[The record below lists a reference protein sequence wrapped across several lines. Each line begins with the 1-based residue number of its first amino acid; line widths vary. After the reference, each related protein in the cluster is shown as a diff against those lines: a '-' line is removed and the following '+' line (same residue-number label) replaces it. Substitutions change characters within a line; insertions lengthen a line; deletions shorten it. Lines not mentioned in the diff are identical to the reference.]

1 MQVPTP
7 PTLYWPAG
15 QMAAVE
21 LVDPATQAYP
31 AVHAPLHAD
40 VVSAGTAPNDPA
52 GQITHTA
59 APAGL
64 YWPAGQMAA
73 VELVDPATHAY
84 PAVHAF
90 THVGRVW
97 PPTSPYRPPLQGPV
111 HVATDSPV
119 VEPYLP
125 GGQGAVHAAD
135 VSAVVAPY
143 VPAGHAM
150 QTLDPAGLYCP
161 MAHTA
166 AVGDVDPA
174 THA

>member
-7 PTLYWPAG
+7 PTLNWPAG

-59 APAGL
+59 APAKL
-64 YWPAGQMAA
+64 YRPAGQMAA
-73 VELVDPATHAY
+73 VELVDPAMHAY

-119 VEPYLP
+119 VEP
-125 GGQGAVHAAD
+125 
-135 VSAVVAPY
+135 
-143 VPAGHAM
+143 
-150 QTLDPAGLYCP
+150 
-161 MAHTA
+161 
-166 AVGDVDPA
+166 
-174 THA
+174 